1 MFDNILN
8 ELSGVGKEDNSK
20 MGTLA
25 GNALDF
31 KTKLQTDF
39 NAPLFEQFE
48 PLDEEAERN
57 YDASSDENDS
67 SDEEEK
73 KQGPRSSG
81 EQESSSELDDSDY
94 DEMEFNEDNS
104 NNRWMAAEP

>member
-8 ELSGVGKEDNSK
+8 DLSGVGKEDNSK

-48 PLDEEAERN
+48 PLDEEIENN
-57 YDASSDENDS
+57 YDASSDEKDS
-67 SDEEEK
+67 SEEEH
-73 KQGPRSSG
+73 KQGPHSSG

-94 DEMEFNEDNS
+94 EEMEFNEED
-104 NNRWMAAEP
+104 

>member
-1 MFDNILN
+1 MRNEDANAEAQPKNQASVMFDNILN

-39 NAPLFEQFE
+39 NAPLFE
-48 PLDEEAERN
+48 
-57 YDASSDENDS
+57 
-67 SDEEEK
+67 
-73 KQGPRSSG
+73 
-81 EQESSSELDDSDY
+81 
-94 DEMEFNEDNS
+94 
-104 NNRWMAAEP
+104 